1 MSVGWVEE
9 QTSCLDRAA
18 GYMIETESRNRLVT
32 PTKTLCLD
40 GRCFFSSLCQLTLES
55 RSTLFDLSADEENAD
70 WLSVT

>member
-1 MSVGWVEE
+1 MSVGRVEG
-9 QTSCLDRAA
+9 QASCSSAA
-18 GYMIETESRNRLVT
+18 GYMIETESHNRLVT

-40 GRCFFSSLCQLTLES
+40 GRCLFPSLCQLTLES